1 MLEFTL
7 LGTGDVAEIPV
18 FGCDCA
24 VCFAAI
30 EDPHLAR
37 LPCSAMIELLADPE
51 SENLESE
58 NSSARRVILLDA
70 GLSDLHRRFQ
80 KGEIQAILQ
89 THYHADHAQGMLP
102 LRWGKGPQI
111 PVYGPND
118 VQGFADLYKN
128 PGLLTFQKPWQHGE
142 SRQISGVTITA
153 LQLIHSKPT
162 MGYLIEYGAIKIAY
176 LTDTVGLPAETMQ
189 YLERL
194 WLDYL
199 VIDCSYPPQL
209 ETPRNHNDLNMVKEI
224 TQQLNCQQVVLT
236 HIGHELELWLQ
247 APENQAELP
256 NNYVV
261 SYDNMTLRLPA

>member
-37 LPCSAMIELLADPE
+37 LPCSAMIELLADLDSENPE
-51 SENLESE
+51 SK

-70 GLSDLHRRFQ
+70 GLPDLHRRFQ

-142 SRQISGVTITA
+142 SRQISGLTITA
-153 LQLIHSKPT
+153 LQLLHSKPT

-176 LTDTVGLPAETMQ
+176 LTDTVGLPAETVQ